1 VYEALEAEG
10 HDVVSQVQSSSYSID
25 LAIKHPEQPGKFVLG
40 IECDGAAYHSSK
52 TARDRD
58 RTRQMVLEDLGW
70 TIHRIWS
77 PDWTS
82 NREQQIKQITEKI
95 DSLVAGKSESTTEDV
110 PKHEPEAVASK
121 SKFDHEG
128 LAEYVEPS
136 LEWSDRY
143 SVDLRGQN
151 NANLNAIED
160 TVTQNGPIEYK
171 TAMQTFLDVWSQ
183 SRAGKKIQRIFKSG
197 VSELKRQN
205 KIYERDGFLWPNR
218 HDLEFRVR
226 VNTESAT
233 RTIGEIPTEEIAK
246 AVAILLKEGGTM
258 TRDDLVLETSRLIGY
273 QRRGKRIEERVQ
285 GAIELLE
292 DRGAVSQTSSG
303 NQTHHSDANID
314 AELLSRIY

>member
-1 VYEALEAEG
+1 
-10 HDVVSQVQSSSYSID
+10 
-25 LAIKHPEQPGKFVLG
+25 
-40 IECDGAAYHSSK
+40 
-52 TARDRD
+52 
-58 RTRQMVLEDLGW
+58 MVLEDLGW

-110 PKHEPEAVASK
+110 PKHEPESVASK

-205 KIYERDGFLWPNR
+205 KIS
-218 HDLEFRVR
+218 
-226 VNTESAT
+226 TS
-233 RTIGEIPTEEIAK
+233 
-246 AVAILLKEGGTM
+246 
-258 TRDDLVLETSRLIGY
+258 ETGSCG
-273 QRRGKRIEERVQ
+273 
-285 GAIELLE
+285 
-292 DRGAVSQTSSG
+292 QTV
-303 NQTHHSDANID
+303 TT
-314 AELLSRIY
+314 LSLG